1 MSKADALRV
10 PDYLA
15 HIVEAIDRIH
25 RYVGGMAEATF
36 LADEKT
42 QDAVVRNFEILGEAA
57 HNIEKWHPAFA
68 ASHAQVPWALMCT
81 MCNRVAHG
89 YFKVDYELVWNKIH
103 ADLSQLRALVAALQ
117 QRAST
122 GPL

>member
-1 MSKADALRV
+1 MSKTDALRV

-25 RYVGGMAEATF
+25 RYVDGMAEDAF

-57 HNIEKWHPAFA
+57 HNVEKLHPAFA
-68 ASHAQVPWALMCT
+68 TRHAQVPWALMYT
-81 MCNRVAHG
+81 MRNRVPHG
-89 YFKVDYELVWNKIH
+89 YFKVDFEIVWKTIH
-103 ADLSQLRALVAALQ
+103 NDLPVLHQQVQALAAQ
-117 QRAST
+117 
-122 GPL
+122 GGE